1 MSFAPFAATRLAA
14 VGTAI
19 VLAVVA
25 AAGCGSSSGS
35 SGGASSA
42 GGGSSGRGSSG
53 GAASGASG
61 SAPGASPSMAVVALS
76 AAAVGQI
83 RSSYE
88 TLFQAGTDPAR
99 AVTVLQHG
107 DQLRAALAANAKS
120 PQARGLTV
128 QVTKVVRDPSNP
140 NVARTTFTL
149 LSGGAPVLP
158 GTAGYAVKEKGRW
171 KVAATTFCQLL
182 SLQQAAPAQCH
193 DASITAFPS
202 G

>member
-42 GGGSSGRGSSG
+42 GGGVPSGRGSSG
-53 GAASGASG
+53 GAAPG
-61 SAPGASPSMAVVALS
+61 SAPGASPSMAAAALS
-76 AAAVGQI
+76 AAALAQI
-83 RSSYE
+83 KSAYE
-88 TLFQAGTDPAR
+88 TLFKAGTDPAR

-128 QVTKVVRDPSNP
+128 QVTEVVRDPGNP

-158 GTAGYAVKEKGRW
+158 GTAGYAVKEDGSW